1 MEWPLY
7 LKEKQKTKLMF
18 KILNKCTQEYLQN
31 PFKRFTTENKL
42 RDKANKLLY
51 PSPVLNS
58 LNKVSATVGP
68 ICGIAFP
75 ITQGDQ
81 IFYHV

>member
-1 MEWPLY
+1 
-7 LKEKQKTKLMF
+7 MF
-18 KILNKCTQEYLQN
+18 NLLNKCTQQYLQN
-31 PFKRFTTENKL
+31 LFKPFTTEYKL

-58 LNKVSATVGP
+58 LNEVSATVGP

-75 ITQGDQ
+75 MMQGDQ
-81 IFYHV
+81 VFYHV